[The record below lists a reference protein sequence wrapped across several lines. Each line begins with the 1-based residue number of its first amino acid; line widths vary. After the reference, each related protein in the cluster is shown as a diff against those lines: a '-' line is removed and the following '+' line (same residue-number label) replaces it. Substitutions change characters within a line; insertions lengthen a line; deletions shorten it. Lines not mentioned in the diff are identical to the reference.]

1 LDAKIMTE
9 NYQLETLAV
18 RAGIERSQFGEHSEA
33 LYLTSSFVFKSAA
46 QAAAR
51 FANQEPG
58 NIYSRFTNPTVSVF
72 EKRLAALEGA
82 ECCVSTSSGMAA
94 ILSCVMG
101 LLKSGDHIVCSA
113 GVFGATVQLLGNIMK
128 RFGVD
133 TTFVS
138 GTDIA
143 NWQSALTP
151 RTRLL
156 YLETPSNPLTEIYDV
171 AALAGVA
178 KKAGALFAVDNVFAT
193 PILQRPLDL
202 GADIVIHSATKYLDG
217 QGRTLG
223 GAVLGKRDV
232 IYEGVFGFLRTA
244 GPTLSPFNAW
254 VMLKGLETLGIRMQA
269 QSASALELAR
279 WLEKHPRVERVYYPG
294 LPSHPQYELARRQQ
308 KGPGAI
314 LSFDVKGGKE
324 AAWRVVDAT
333 RLLSITANLGDTKST
348 ITHPASTTHGRI
360 SPEAR
365 AAAGLGDGLL
375 RIAVGLEAVADIRAD
390 LARGL
395 DA

>member
-1 LDAKIMTE
+1 MTDK
-9 NYQLETLAV
+9 YQLETLAV

-51 FANQEPG
+51 FSHQEPG
-58 NIYSRFTNPTVSVF
+58 NVYSRFTNPTVSVF
-72 EKRLAALEGA
+72 EQRLAALEGA
-82 ECCVSTSSGMAA
+82 ECCISTSSGMAA

-113 GVFGATVQLLGNIMK
+113 SVFGATLQLLGNIMK
-128 RFGVD
+128 RFGVE

-138 GTDIA
+138 GNDSA
-143 NWQSALTP
+143 KWQAALTP
-151 RTRLL
+151 RTRIL
-156 YLETPSNPLTEIYDV
+156 YLETPSNPLIEIFDI
-171 AALAGVA
+171 AALSAVA
-178 KKAGALFAVDNVFAT
+178 KKAGALLVVDNVFAT

-202 GADIVIHSATKYLDG
+202 GADVIIHSATKYLDG

-223 GAVLGKRDV
+223 GAVLGKRET
-232 IYEGVFGFLRTA
+232 IYEGVYGFLRTA
-244 GPTLSPFNAW
+244 GPSLSPFNAW
-254 VMLKGLETLGIRMQA
+254 VMLKGLETLRIRMEA

-294 LPSHPQYELARRQQ
+294 LESHPQYELAKRQQ

-314 LSFDVKGGKE
+314 VSFDVKGGRE
-324 AAWRVVDAT
+324 AAWRVVDST
-333 RLLSITANLGDTKST
+333 RLLSITANLGDTKTT

-360 SPEAR
+360 SAEAR
-365 AAAGLGDGLL
+365 AAAGIGEGLL
-375 RIAVGLEAVADIRAD
+375 RVAVGLEAVVDIKSD